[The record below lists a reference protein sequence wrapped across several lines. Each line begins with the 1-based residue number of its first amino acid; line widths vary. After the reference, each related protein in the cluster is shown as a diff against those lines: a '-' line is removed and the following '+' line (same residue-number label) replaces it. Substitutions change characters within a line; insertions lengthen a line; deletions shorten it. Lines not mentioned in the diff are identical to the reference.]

1 MINTYKFRIS
11 PASAVPGTISCRSDR
26 HQQILEPCLKPVH
39 VTHSHGWLIMNAPFD
54 LEKALDRA
62 RLQMTQSAP
71 VLLCAH
77 FETEQA
83 IYQLHVATRVQL
95 NLQE

>member
-11 PASAVPGTISCRSDR
+11 PASAVPATKSGRSDR
-26 HQQILEPCLKPVH
+26 HPQSLEPCLKPVH
-39 VTHSHGWLIMNAPFD
+39 VIHSRGWLVMNAPIE
-54 LEKALDRA
+54 LEEALGRT

-71 VLLCAH
+71 VLLCAY